1 MMQELGFDGE
11 ITNLISPEDLD
22 GHVLGRVIIEHKER
36 YVVQTDEGTFS
47 AEITGNL
54 RFTAED
60 RKDFPAV
67 GDWVKLIM
75 MDEETAIILEVFP
88 RTSVIERKAVSKQ
101 AQTQL
106 IATNID
112 YAFIVQAVG
121 HDFNLKRIERYL
133 AICHSSN
140 ITPIILLSKIDLVD
154 DSEVDSTLKQI
165 KVRVS
170 NVEIFAVSSESGT
183 GFEKLELL
191 LKKYKTYCFLGSSG
205 VGKST
210 IVNRLKGENHLK
222 TNSVSSST
230 NKGKHT
236 TTHRELIVLPNQSIV
251 IDTPGMREVGMS
263 DNKEGIEITYSIIES
278 LATNCKFNDCT
289 HTEEFGCAVLKAL
302 EAEEFS
308 QDEYDNYQK
317 LLREQAHYSRTV
329 AEKRKKGKELTK
341 LYRSVQEQR
350 RKDKY

>member
-1 MMQELGFDGE
+1 MKELGFTGK
-11 ITNLISPEDLD
+11 ITELISQKDLD

-54 RFTAED
+54 RFTAVD

-67 GDWVKLIM
+67 GDWVKIIM
-75 MDEETAIILEVFP
+75 MDEETAIILEIFP

-101 AQTQL
+101 GQTQL

-121 HDFNLKRIERYL
+121 HDLNLKRIERYL
-133 AICHSSN
+133 AICHSSR
-140 ITPIILLSKIDLVD
+140 ISPIILLTKIDLID
-154 DSEVDSTLKQI
+154 NDEIDSILKEI
-165 KVRVS
+165 NDRVP
-170 NVEIFAVSSESGT
+170 NVEILAISSETGT
-183 GFEKLELL
+183 GFEELEQLFE
-191 LKKYKTYCFLGSSG
+191 KYKTYCFLGSSG

-210 IVNRLKGENHLK
+210 IVNLLKGEEHLK
-222 TNSVSSST
+222 TNSIST
-230 NKGKHT
+230 SNNKGKHT

-251 IDTPGMREVGMS
+251 IDTPGMREVGMT
-263 DNKEGIEITYSIIES
+263 DNREGIETTYSEIEE
-278 LATNCKFNDCT
+278 LAKGCKFNDCT
-289 HTEEFGCAVLKAL
+289 HTEEVGCAVL
-302 EAEEFS
+302 EAIESEEIS

-329 AEKRKKGKELTK
+329 AEKRKKGKEQAK
-341 LYRSVQEQR
+341 LYRSVQDQR

>member
-1 MMQELGFDGE
+1 MQELGFVGKIAE
-11 ITNLISPEDLD
+11 LISLEDLA
-22 GHVLGRVIIEHKER
+22 GHELGRVIVEHKER
-36 YVVQTDEGTFS
+36 YVVQTEEGIFS

-54 RFTAED
+54 RFSAEE

-88 RTSVIERKAVSKQ
+88 RVSLIERKAISKQ
-101 AQTQL
+101 AKTQL

-112 YAFIVQAVG
+112 YAFIVQSVG
-121 HDFNLKRIERYL
+121 HDFNLKRVERYL

-140 ITPIILLSKIDLVD
+140 ITPIILLSKVD
-154 DSEVDSTLKQI
+154 V
-165 KVRVS
+165 VS
-170 NVEIFAVSSESGT
+170 DVEIEASLNEIKSRVPDVEILALSSESGI
-183 GFEKLELL
+183 GFEELEQLFE
-191 LKKYKTYCFLGSSG
+191 KYKTYCFLGSSG

-210 IVNRLKGENHLK
+210 IVNRLKGEELLK

-251 IDTPGMREVGMS
+251 IDTPGMREIGMT
-263 DNKEGIEITYSIIES
+263 DNKHGIEITYSSIEN
-278 LATNCKFNDCT
+278 LASSCKFNDCT
-289 HTEEFGCAVLKAL
+289 HTNEVGCAILDAL
-302 EAEEFS
+302 EAERIS

-317 LLREQAHYSRTV
+317 LLREQAHFSSTV
-329 AEKRKKGKELTK
+329 AEKRKKGKAQAK
-341 LYRSVQEQR
+341 LYRSVQDQR